1 MHIKKFNIKNQVC
14 NCYFN
19 KSIKKKKNLDSIN
32 ILIDEKK
39 QKDLVMYY
47 TRYGDN
53 KSIIRLHYHK
63 FKGKIQKHEETNI
76 SHVSLL
82 YARYNIRQE

>member
-1 MHIKKFNIKNQVC
+1 MTNR
-14 NCYFN
+14 
-19 KSIKKKKNLDSIN
+19 SEKKKLDSIN

-47 TRYGDN
+47 TRYGDK
-53 KSIIRLHYHK
+53 KSLLRLHYHK

-76 SHVSLL
+76 SDVSLL

>member
-1 MHIKKFNIKNQVC
+1 MTNR
-14 NCYFN
+14 
-19 KSIKKKKNLDSIN
+19 SKKKKLDSIN

-53 KSIIRLHYHK
+53 KSILRLHCHK

-76 SHVSLL
+76 SDFHYYMLDIIL
-82 YARYNIRQE
+82 DKNKHWEP

>member
-1 MHIKKFNIKNQVC
+1 MYIKKFNIKNQVC
-14 NCYFN
+14 NCYFD
-19 KSIKKKKNLDSIN
+19 KSIKKKKKLDSTN

-53 KSIIRLHYHK
+53 KSILRLHCHK

-76 SHVSLL
+76 SDVSLL